1 LDNGDGKTL
10 KLSGHLSKVTQL
22 EFNDRQLYSSSYDGK
37 LLFWM
42 TGVAQIKPIT
52 LFQTDSWLTCFTF
65 SIDKDYILTGDY
77 NGIVT
82 RYLISLPQ
90 IAQRL
95 RKSVK
100 RNFTREE
107 WNYYVGKGIP
117 YREMIRGN

>member
-1 LDNGDGKTL
+1 MTK
-10 KLSGHLSKVTQL
+10 L
-22 EFNDRQLYSSSYDGK
+22 EFNGRQLYSSSYDGK

-52 LFQTDSWLTCFTF
+52 MFQTDSWLTCFTF

-107 WNYYVGKGIP
+107 WNYYVGSGIP